1 MDKSS
6 PRKEIK
12 MTEREML
19 AKVIA
24 NEVDDEVIAKA
35 QAMVDSLNARNE
47 KRKGK
52 PSKNTEANAP
62 LYDLI
67 AKVVK
72 GADKPLTA
80 DEIFAEVGTMTDL
93 EITLPKIRAIATRMA
108 TNGALVKG
116 TQEGVA
122 KSKAKVTFTFVD

>member
-1 MDKSS
+1 MAKM
-6 PRKEIK
+6 PRKEFI

-47 KRKGK
+47 KRKNT
-52 PSKNTEANAP
+52 PSKNAIANAP

-67 AKVVK
+67 AEVVK

-80 DEIFAEVGTMTDL
+80 DEIFAEVSTKTDL
-93 EITLPKIRAIATRMA
+93 EITLPKIRAIAVRMA
-108 TNGALVKG
+108 TNGTLVKG

-122 KSKAKVTFTFVD
+122 KSKAKATFTFAD